1 MVYPVNSLFWQ
12 LHGVKA
18 DIGDLVALLLP
29 GHVEPI
35 LLLHGIALALVVA
48 GAVSLLVADFSL
60 SVLSVKLASHGL
72 WRVDRTVMV
81 NVGRIVTL

>member
-1 MVYPVNSLFWQ
+1 MALKS
-12 LHGVKA
+12 G
-18 DIGDLVALLLP
+18 LVRVGMLKS
-29 GHVEPI
+29 PI
-35 LLLHGIALALVVA
+35 T
-48 GAVSLLVADFSL
+48 VADFSL